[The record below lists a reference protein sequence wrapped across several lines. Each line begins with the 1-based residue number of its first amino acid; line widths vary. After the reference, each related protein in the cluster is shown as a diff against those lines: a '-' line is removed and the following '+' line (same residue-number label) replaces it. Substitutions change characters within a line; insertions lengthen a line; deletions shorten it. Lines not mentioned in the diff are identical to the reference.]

1 MTVPTSVVA
10 AVAAAVPPGPVVVAL
25 GGGADSATAAW
36 ALVNRVPRGNV
47 RAIFV
52 AHGLEGSAL
61 LEAASRALAV
71 RLEIDLDV
79 IQAPVA
85 EDAPS
90 LEDRA
95 RRARQA
101 AIERNLGSGEW
112 IVTGHTM
119 DDLAET
125 VLANLLRGAGS
136 AGLAGIPSRR
146 GAIVRPLLGF
156 SREELREVAEQEA
169 LPYAEDP
176 ANRDPRHLRSRLRHE
191 LIPLLESSYNPAIR
205 TVLARTARHASQDEE
220 ALRVAADAV
229 PIREDAGALL
239 LPIPVLATVPRAV
252 AGRAVR
258 SALRRLLTPY
268 PGVAAD
274 VDAVLDVA
282 AGTVK
287 RRSLSREILVAR
299 EDPHVAI
306 YPPAGPDPD
315 PVIMGVPGAVRFGVH
330 IVRIEPAPLLLPG
343 RRRTSLVD
351 AATLGDRVVVRPA
364 GEGERIDIRDGSKPV
379 RDALAEGGVPER
391 LRSAWPTVLVGG
403 KIAAIAGIR
412 VAAWARPRG
421 GERLMLTNERERP

>member
-1 MTVPTSVVA
+1 MTVATSVVA
-10 AVAAAVPPGPVVVAL
+10 AVTAAVPPGPVVVAL

-36 ALVNRVPRGNV
+36 ALVNRVPRGSV

-52 AHGLEGSAL
+52 AHGLEGSSL
-61 LEAASRALAV
+61 LEAASRALAG

-101 AIERNLGSGEW
+101 AIEQNVESGEW

-125 VLANLLRGAGS
+125 VLANLFRGAGS

-156 SREELREVAEQEA
+156 SREELREVAEEEA

-176 ANRDPRHLRSRLRHE
+176 ANRDPRHLRNRLRHE
-191 LIPLLESSYNPAIR
+191 LIPLLESRYNPAIR
-205 TVLARTARHASQDEE
+205 TILARTARHASRDEE
-220 ALRVAADAV
+220 ALCAAAVAV

-268 PGVAAD
+268 AGVAAD

-287 RRSLSREILVAR
+287 RRSLSKELLVAR
-299 EDPHVAI
+299 EDPYVAI
-306 YPPAGPDPD
+306 YTPADSDPD
-315 PVIMGVPGAVRFGVH
+315 PVVLEVPGTVRLGVH
-330 IVRIEPAPLLLPG
+330 VVRIEPASLPLLG
-343 RRRTSLVD
+343 RHGTSLLD
-351 AATLGDRVVVRPA
+351 ATMLGDRVVVGPA
-364 GEGERIDIRDGSKPV
+364 GEGERIEIQDGSKPV

-421 GERLMLTNERERP
+421 GETLVLTNERERP

>member
-1 MTVPTSVVA
+1 MATSVVA
-10 AVAAAVPPGPVVVAL
+10 AVSAAVPPGPVVVAL

-36 ALVNRVPRGNV
+36 ALVNRVPRGRV

-52 AHGLEGSAL
+52 AHGLEGSPR
-61 LEAASRALAV
+61 LEVASRALAG

-101 AIERNLGSGEW
+101 AIEQNVEPGEW
-112 IVTGHTM
+112 IVTGHSM
-119 DDLAET
+119 DDVAET
-125 VLANLLRGAGS
+125 VLANLFRGAGS

-156 SREELREVAEQEA
+156 SREELREVADQED

-191 LIPLLESSYNPAIR
+191 LIPLLESRYNPAIR
-205 TVLARTARHASQDEE
+205 TILARTARHASRDEE

-239 LPIPVLATVPRAV
+239 LPIPVLATVPPAV

-282 AGTVK
+282 AGTAK
-287 RRSLSREILVAR
+287 RRSLSRELLVAR
-299 EDPHVAI
+299 EDPYVAI
-306 YPPAGPDPD
+306 YAPPPPDPD
-315 PVIMGVPGAVRFGVH
+315 PVVMGVPGAVRFGAH
-330 IVRIEPAPLLLPG
+330 LVRIEPASLPLPG
-343 RRRTSLVD
+343 RYGTLLVD
-351 AATLGDRVVVRPA
+351 AATLGDRVVVGPA

-421 GERLMLTNERERP
+421 GETLVLTNERERP